1 VSTTG
6 QDSQAPLVNPATVAE
21 WRRRQDASSEI
32 VASLDDGET
41 HANGYQVSGGADA
54 VSSGGGGKR
63 ANGFQ
68 AKDHVAINGSADS
81 VARGFADSQQA
92 ALTTMLSLSKASAVS
107 PSLPAAEPDAPHPE
121 SPAAEEIDATQP
133 LQVIVQP
140 SVEDQLGLAVRQ
152 APALPGRSAGT
163 TAPARREPG
172 PGWGSSLAQV
182 RWLPLTVILIA
193 QAGLSLRL
201 VWINTA
207 FPDEALYLWSG
218 RLEWAHWL
226 HGASIPNFPTYFS
239 GAPVIYPPLG
249 AMAAALGGLAGARIL
264 SLCFMLTATLL
275 LHGVTRR
282 IFDRR
287 SANFAAALFVGLAA
301 TQFLGA
307 FATYDAMALTLLALA
322 TWLSVRAAETRIAI
336 QVPLLFGAAGALAL
350 ADAAKYAAALFDPVV
365 IVVAGLAAWR
375 AKGRRHGVV
384 ALVCVLGVLCLLLF
398 AGIRLGGHPYWRGIN
413 FTTLT
418 RAHGASSPRG
428 IIADSFGWVFLVAL
442 LAIFGSAVA
451 MVRQTQLPAKLCALA
466 LAGAIILA
474 PANQA
479 RIHVFTSL
487 FKHVGFGAWFAA
499 VVAGYALASLADAV
513 PAVKKQGALMTST
526 CAAVAGIILGAML
539 AQTHF
544 NSWPNSTSFI
554 GRLQTILPDHRGN
567 ILAAD
572 NGNVIEFYLE
582 DEIDGLPFYGPW
594 FFRYQD
600 PSTGKYF
607 IDLPAYADAIRHRYF
622 SVIALS
628 FNDSRATD
636 EVIERDIR
644 IYGGYTLVATLPYQ
658 DSGSVSAYRIWV
670 RGSSG

>member
-21 WRRRQDASSEI
+21 WRRRQEACSET
-32 VASLDDGET
+32 VPPLEG
-41 HANGYQVSGGADA
+41 N
-54 VSSGGGGKR
+54 GKR

-68 AKDHVAINGSADS
+68 PKDHVAINGSTDS
-81 VARGFADSQQA
+81 VTGSFAEAQQT
-92 ALTTMLSLSKASAVS
+92 ALTAMIGLANADVVS
-107 PSLPAAEPDAPHPE
+107 PPPSAAEPGAAHYESLAPGE
-121 SPAAEEIDATQP
+121 TDATHP
-133 LQVIVQP
+133 LSVIVQP
-140 SVEDQLGLAVRQ
+140 SVADQVGLVARQ
-152 APALPGRSAGT
+152 APALPGRSPVT
-163 TAPARREPG
+163 TAQTRREPSAV
-172 PGWGSSLAQV
+172 WGSSLAHV
-182 RWLPLTVILIA
+182 RWLPLTVILIV
-193 QAGLSLRL
+193 QAALSLRL
-201 VWINTA
+201 VWSNTA

-226 HGASIPNFPTYFS
+226 HGASIPDFPTYFS
-239 GAPVIYPPLG
+239 GAPVVYPPLG
-249 AMAAALGGLAGARIL
+249 AMAASLGGLAGARIL

-322 TWLSVRAAETRIAI
+322 TWLSVRAAETRLAV

-375 AKGRRHGVV
+375 AKGRGNGVL
-384 ALVCVLGVLCLLLF
+384 AAFCVLWVLCLLVF

-418 RAHGASSPRG
+418 RAHGTSSPRG
-428 IIADSFGWVFLVAL
+428 IIADSFGWVFLVAI
-442 LAIFGSAVA
+442 LAAIGSAVA
-451 MVRQTQLPAKLCALA
+451 MVRQTQLSMKLCVLA
-466 LAGAIILA
+466 LAGAIVLA

-499 VVAGYALASLADAV
+499 AVGGYALASLADAV

-526 CAAVAGIILGAML
+526 CAAVVGIVLGAML

-544 NSWPNSTSFI
+544 NSWPNTTNFI
-554 GRLQTILPDHRGN
+554 GRLQTLLPEHRGSV
-567 ILAAD
+567 LAAD

-600 PSTGKYF
+600 PSTGKF
-607 IDLPAYADAIRHRYF
+607 LVDRPAYADAIRHRYF

-628 FNDSRATD
+628 FSDSRAID
-636 EVIERDIR
+636 EVIEQDIR
-644 IYGGYTLVATLPYQ
+644 TYGGYTLVATLPYQ
-658 DSGSVSAYRIWV
+658 DSGSVSAFRIWV
-670 RGSSG
+670 RGSSR